1 MINSLWIIFLQFP
14 LVHDSEMDICQYFLE
29 TFLFVTV
36 ERAAISISE

>member
-1 MINSLWIIFLQFP
+1 MINSLWMIFLQFP
-14 LVHDSEMDICQYFLE
+14 LVHASEMGICQYLE